1 MIMGTSGKIAIFII
15 VALLLSIIAIVLKE
29 AGAGAVLSIA
39 GVAIF
44 ILYQAMFKK
53 DKNKEHNEDNDIT
66 LKK

>member
-1 MIMGTSGKIAIFII
+1 MGKGGKVVIFII
-15 VALLLSIIAIVLKE
+15 VALVLALVATVMKE

-39 GVAIF
+39 GVAIL

-53 DKNKEHNEDNDIT
+53 NKPEDKNDDNDIT

>member
-1 MIMGTSGKIAIFII
+1 MGKGGKVVVFIV
-15 VALLLSIIAIVLKE
+15 VAFVLVLVATVMKK

-53 DKNKEHNEDNDIT
+53 SKPEEQNDDNDIT

>member
-1 MIMGTSGKIAIFII
+1 MVFIV
-15 VALLLSIIAIVLKE
+15 VALVLAVLATVMKE
-29 AGAGAVLSIA
+29 AGAGAVMSIA

-53 DKNKEHNEDNDIT
+53 SDSEENTDGGDDIT

>member
-1 MIMGTSGKIAIFII
+1 MNNGKKIIVFII
-15 VALLLSIIAIVLKE
+15 VALLLSFMAIVLKE

-39 GVAIF
+39 GLSIY

-53 DKNKEHNEDNDIT
+53 SKPEENKSKDNEIT

>member
-1 MIMGTSGKIAIFII
+1 MGKGGKVVVFII
-15 VALLLSIIAIVLKE
+15 VALVLALVATVMKE

-39 GVAIF
+39 GVAIL

-53 DKNKEHNEDNDIT
+53 NKPENKNDDNDIT